1 MTQEATTQPHTSY
14 PSQVK
19 GTSKSDP
26 ELWAKIMRLA
36 AIINLEEH
44 RK

>member
-1 MTQEATTQPHTSY
+1 MTQQTSHQPHTSY

-19 GTSKSDP
+19 GTSKADP

-36 AIINLEEH
+36 TIIKVQEQ
-44 RK
+44 RS